1 MEGGGGGGREAGVQG
16 VNSASLVT
24 PPSTFLL
31 SPLFL
36 HLSLSNF
43 IQNCPIFYLFWFIFF
58 VYFSYY
64 DALMQADVN
73 GHYALNRP

>member
-1 MEGGGGGGREAGVQG
+1 MGGGGGEAGVQG

-31 SPLFL
+31 SQLSHFLLILVLF
-36 HLSLSNF
+36 
-43 IQNCPIFYLFWFIFF
+43 FF